1 MIDVCE
7 LAPGAGD
14 CWKRFLEV
22 SNNGT
27 LFHDLDF
34 LAYHAPDRFRT
45 RHLVLSSGGKAL
57 ALLPAAVVDG
67 VLQSPY
73 GASVGGPVLP
83 VAQSAVQTREVVR
96 RLREYAVEAGL
107 QGIEMRLGPAAYMR
121 QPHDHLG
128 FALFAEGFKLVRRHL
143 CHIIVLPPVPDKSKA
158 RDYRLGLRRGLR
170 AVEAGP
176 ECLPDFYRVLLANE
190 ARHCAVPTHTEDELA
205 DLYRRVPG
213 RLRLFLCER
222 EGAVAAGILV
232 FVLNTRAAYAF
243 YIAQD
248 ESVKQLCPVAV
259 LAIHV
264 AQQMAREGFAF
275 LDLGPSTFDDLR
287 FNTGL
292 AVFKEGFGA
301 RGHCR
306 DTWRWQVG

>member
-1 MIDVCE
+1 MIEVCE
-7 LAPGAGD
+7 LAPGAGG
-14 CWKRFLEV
+14 CWKRFLES

-45 RHLVLSSGGKAL
+45 RHLVFSSGGEPL

-67 VLQSPY
+67 VLKSPY
-73 GASVGGPVLP
+73 GASVGGLVLP
-83 VAQSAVQTREVVR
+83 AGQPAIQTREAVR
-96 RLREYAVEAGL
+96 RLREYAMETGL
-107 QGIEMRLGPAAYMR
+107 RGIEMRLGPAAYLR
-121 QPHDHLG
+121 EPHDHLG

-143 CHIIVLPPVPDKSKA
+143 CHIIALPPAPDKSKS
-158 RDYRLGLRRGLR
+158 RDSRMGLRRGLR
-170 AVEAGP
+170 AAEAGP
-176 ECLPDFYRVLLANE
+176 ERLPEFYRVLLANV
-190 ARHCAVPTHTEDELA
+190 ARHCAAPTHTEQELI

-222 EGAVAAGILV
+222 DGVVAAGILV
-232 FVLNTRAAYAF
+232 FVLNARAAYTF

-248 ESVKQLCPVAV
+248 EGARQLCPVPV
-259 LAIHV
+259 LAIHL
-264 AQQMAREGFAF
+264 AQQMAREKFAY

-292 AVFKEGFGA
+292 AVFKEGLGA
-301 RGHCR
+301 CGHCR
-306 DTWRWQVG
+306 DTWRWQAG